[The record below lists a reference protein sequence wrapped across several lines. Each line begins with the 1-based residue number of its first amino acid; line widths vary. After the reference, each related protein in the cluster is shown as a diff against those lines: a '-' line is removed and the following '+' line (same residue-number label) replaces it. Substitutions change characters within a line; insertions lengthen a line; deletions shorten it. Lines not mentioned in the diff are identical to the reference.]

1 MQNDPLAELL
11 RDADGDR
18 PPPAGPADLANR
30 VRRRA
35 RRGRVARGVLAAGLL
50 AVVVGGGSF
59 LHRGVPAEDPKTPS
73 LGTSRDGERATGPVK
88 IADLQREVG
97 RLHSGAATEH

>member
-1 MQNDPLAELL
+1 MRCRFGCTALARSWARRWRIACSSDVMQNDPLAELL

-50 AVVVGGGSF
+50 AVVVGGASF
-59 LHRGVPAEDPKTPS
+59 WHRWLPAEDPKTLS
-73 LGTSRDGERATGPVK
+73 LVTSR
-88 IADLQREVG
+88 
-97 RLHSGAATEH
+97 